1 MSIQAAPEVGSR
13 VVAAPQRL
21 GVKVFVEDQDAFD
34 RARMIEVFHRWIQEN
49 RIPGTLIDVHDYT
62 HVPDGPGVL
71 LVAHE
76 WHLRTDEAGG
86 RIGLEYE
93 LKREGSGTLDER
105 LREAIVG
112 VFAAAAALQQDT
124 ATDNP
129 VRFATREIAFRFTDR
144 LAVPST
150 EAAFE
155 EITPELENVLAGF
168 YGEVPIEFERV
179 GHTRGAL
186 TLHMKVVG
194 DGEWSLDEL
203 IRSA

>member
-129 VRFATREIAFRFTDR
+129 VRF
-144 LAVPST
+144 
-150 EAAFE
+150 
-155 EITPELENVLAGF
+155 
-168 YGEVPIEFERV
+168 
-179 GHTRGAL
+179 
-186 TLHMKVVG
+186 
-194 DGEWSLDEL
+194 
-203 IRSA
+203 

>member
-21 GVKVFVEDQDAFD
+21 GVKVFVEDQDTFD

-93 LKREGSGTLDER
+93 LK
-105 LREAIVG
+105 
-112 VFAAAAALQQDT
+112 
-124 ATDNP
+124 
-129 VRFATREIAFRFTDR
+129 
-144 LAVPST
+144 
-150 EAAFE
+150 
-155 EITPELENVLAGF
+155 
-168 YGEVPIEFERV
+168 
-179 GHTRGAL
+179 
-186 TLHMKVVG
+186 
-194 DGEWSLDEL
+194 
-203 IRSA
+203 

>member
-13 VVAAPQRL
+13 VVAVPQRL

-93 LKREGSGTLDER
+93 LKREGSGTLAER

-129 VRFATREIAFRFTDR
+129 VRFATREIALRFTDR

-155 EITPELENVLAGF
+155 EITPELENVLAGL